1 MIISYNIVIIVNIV
15 KIPQKAMIQV
25 LCSLLTDPRI
35 NVYGQALRYF
45 FKCIFFPFL
54 ALFSSGTPIMQTS
67 GHLILPQRFL
77 KSIFLFKIFSFLS
90 PGGWFPVLSSWL
102 LTHSSVA
109 SNLLLTPSVYFIS
122 CTAFFSSHWVFLYFL
137 SLSLISHYVPPFFSW
152 VQGAS

>member
-1 MIISYNIVIIVNIV
+1 MWISLVPPWDSLCFLDLNICFL
-15 KIPQKAMIQV
+15 PQAKGIF
-25 LCSLLTDPRI
+25 SH
-35 NVYGQALRYF
+35 YF
-45 FKCIFFPFL
+45 FKCIFCPFL